1 MHKEI
6 GEKINEI
13 RTSRGMTLKDL
24 GEKSNLSVSFLSQAE
39 RGLTSITI
47 NSLKK
52 ISAAL
57 NVDMNLFFNPPK
69 NPTPMVMRSYN
80 QEVIRIDESKLIY
93 FNLGS
98 DIPDR
103 QLDPVIVT
111 ILPEQC
117 PEEVILGD
125 HPGEEF
131 VYVLEG
137 ICTILLGDKQ
147 YELYPGDS
155 IHISSTTPHNW
166 ANFTNKLVK
175 VLAVS
180 TPSVMR

>member
-6 GEKINEI
+6 GVKINEI
-13 RTSRGMTLKDL
+13 RTSKGMTLKDL
-24 GEKSNLSVSFLSQAE
+24 GEKSDLSISFLSQAE

-52 ISAAL
+52 IATAL
-57 NVDMNLFFNPPK
+57 DVNLNLFFNPPMSPK
-69 NPTPMVMRSYN
+69 SMIMRSYS
-80 QEVIRIDESKLIY
+80 QEVFRIDESKLIY
-93 FNLGS
+93 FNLGN

-117 PEEVILGD
+117 PEEVILFD

-147 YELYPGDS
+147 HELYPGDS